1 MSGAGGRAWS
11 LTKEHGP
18 TVVVLAI
25 LAGVGVWGHRTGWKA
40 SAFAEVRGGPPA
52 REKEDWCETHN
63 VPLSRCIA
71 CNPELAG
78 VDPKD
83 WCKEHGMPESKCT
96 SCHPELLTKGKADD
110 WCREHGV
117 PESQCTLCHPEIAV
131 KGTAPTDESGA
142 TVVADAPA
150 PADAGPFT
158 CKTHLLRVQFASAQA
173 VRKAGVALGGVEER
187 PMALRLSANGET
199 DYDQTRVARVSV
211 RLPGTA
217 CRIFR
222 QVGDAVRKGDL
233 IALVDAVEV
242 GKAKAEFLQS
252 LTAVDARSRTLDRLR
267 ESSKEGFRTRAEL
280 QEAEAALREARILLF
295 NAQQVLANLGL
306 PVKAES
312 VAGLGEEELAAKM
325 RFLGLPEDAVKSL
338 DPGTATANL
347 LPVTAPLDG
356 VVISREA
363 VAGEIVDPARPL
375 FVVADLSRMWVLL
388 DVRQEDVGLV
398 QAGQAVSFR
407 PDGSAG
413 DAVSGRVSWIGT
425 AADEKTRTV
434 QVRVEVENP
443 DGRIRA
449 RTFGTGRI
457 VVREAPKAVV
467 VPDAAVQWEGC
478 CHVVFVRLSD
488 EIFQT
493 RKVRIGARD
502 AAYTEV
508 LGGVL
513 PGEIVATTGSHVLK
527 SEILKSNLG
536 AGCCPGE

>member
-1 MSGAGGRAWS
+1 MDGAIGRTWS
-11 LTKEHGP
+11 LAREHGP

-40 SAFAEVRGGPPA
+40 SAFSELRGGA
-52 REKEDWCETHN
+52 AAQEKEDWCETHN
-63 VPLSRCIA
+63 VPLSKCIA
-71 CNPELAG
+71 CHPELAG
-78 VDPKD
+78 ADPKD

-96 SCHPELLTKGKADD
+96 VCHPELLTKGKADD
-110 WCREHGV
+110 WCKEHGV

-131 KGTAPTDESGA
+131 KGTAPPDPSGA
-142 TVVADAPA
+142 TVVADAPP

-158 CKTHLLRVQFASAQA
+158 CKTHLLRVQFASAEA
-173 VRKAGVALGGVEER
+173 VRKAGVGLGAVEER

-199 DYDQTRVARVSV
+199 DYDQTRVARVSA
-211 RLPGTA
+211 RLQGTA

-222 QVGDAVRKGDL
+222 QVGEAVHKGDL

-242 GKAKAEFLQS
+242 GKAKAEFLQA
-252 LTAVDARSRTLDRLR
+252 LTAVDVKSRTLDRLR

-306 PVKAES
+306 PVKTES
-312 VAGLGEEELAAKM
+312 VAGLSEEELSGKM
-325 RFLGLPEDAVKSL
+325 RFLGLTEEAVKSL

-356 VVISREA
+356 TVISREA
-363 VAGEIVDPARPL
+363 VAGEMVDPARPL
-375 FVVADLSRMWVLL
+375 FVVADLSRMWILL
-388 DVRQEDVGLV
+388 DVRQEDIGLV

-413 DAVSGRVSWIGT
+413 DAVSGRVAWIGT

-443 DGRIRA
+443 EGRLRA

-457 VVREAPKAVV
+457 IVREAAKAVA

-493 RKVRIGARD
+493 RKVRIGARSGGF
-502 AAYTEV
+502 TEV
-508 LGGVL
+508 LAGVL
-513 PGEIVATTGSHVLK
+513 PGEVVVTGGSHVLK
-527 SEILKSNLG
+527 ADILKSKLG
-536 AGCCPGE
+536 AGCCDE